1 MLCQDETWL
10 TVSMW
15 HKDMIRLRTC
25 RYAVISVTCHAP
37 LSWGAWRLRQLRFE
51 GINLDPGLTDYGAR
65 YYAPAFGRWTSP
77 DPLADKYYSVSPY
90 AFCGNN
96 PVNFVDPDGRFYG
109 DPVRNPDI
117 RRNRASNLMGKGI
130 RILHNKP
137 RNHQG
142 FDYYAPLGT
151 EVLTVKDGIVVQS
164 GGIMSH
170 MVKLLQ

>member
-1 MLCQDETWL
+1 M
-10 TVSMW
+10 
-15 HKDMIRLRTC
+15 
-25 RYAVISVTCHAP
+25 
-37 LSWGAWRLRQLRFE
+37 
-51 GINLDPGLTDYGAR
+51 
-65 YYAPAFGRWTSP
+65 
-77 DPLADKYYSVSPY
+77 
-90 AFCGNN
+90 
-96 PVNFVDPDGRFYG
+96 DPDGRFYG